1 MQKNKKATIIIILA
15 MLAYGLF
22 AEFYLSIKINKIY
35 LYIINPIVW
44 IGIAIFLK
52 TMLGKSYEVKKLKK
66 DIISYSFI
74 AVLAYII
81 IYLISGLFITFGK
94 NPYSRTLIGIITNL
108 WIFATV
114 IIAKEYI
121 RYRLIS
127 NVYEKDKIK
136 IAVYISIV
144 YVILEMELRRIVTA
158 TITPLFIMETSA
170 QIILPLI
177 MKNLLYSY
185 TAINSNYLPAMVYEL
200 GTNLY
205 LWLSPILPNAPWI
218 MTAIIDSVI
227 PLILYLYIRYEK
239 NKKDIFRTKEK
250 LMNSDPRSIIPLTIG
265 IVLAIW
271 FAIGIFPIKPIA
283 IATGSMEPELHVGD
297 VAVIKKCEA
306 NDVEEGDIIEYQM
319 EGYTV
324 IHRIKSKTQKN
335 GHFTFITKGDNNNT
349 EDSEPVSEEQLIG
362 KVIFKVRFLGYPA
375 IWLHNLSVQ
384 EQVSVDTGK

>member
-52 TMLGKSYEVKKLKK
+52 SMLGKSYEVKKLKK

-144 YVILEMELRRIVTA
+144 YVILEMGLRRIVTA

-227 PLILYLYIRYEK
+227 PLILFLYIRYEK

-250 LMNSDPRSIIPLTIG
+250 LMNSDPRNIIPLTIG

-297 VAVIKKCEA
+297 VAVIKKCNA

-324 IHRIKSKTQKN
+324 IHRIKNKTQKN
-335 GHFTFITKGDNNNT
+335 GQFTFITKGDNNNT

-362 KVIFKVRFLGYPA
+362 KVIFKVRFLGFPA

-384 EQVSVDTGK
+384 EQVDVNTGN

>member
-52 TMLGKSYEVKKLKK
+52 SMLGKSYEVKKLKK

-94 NPYSRTLIGIITNL
+94 NPYSRTLVGIITNL

-121 RYRLIS
+121 RYRLIN

-144 YVILEMELRRIVTA
+144 YVILEMGLRRILTSQITA
-158 TITPLFIMETSA
+158 LFIMETVA
-170 QIILPLI
+170 QILLPLI

-227 PLILYLYIRYEK
+227 PLILFLYIRYEK

-250 LMNSDPRSIIPLTIG
+250 LMNSDPRNIIPLTIG

-283 IATGSMEPELHVGD
+283 IATGSMEPELYVGD
-297 VAVIKKCEA
+297 VAVIKKCNA

-324 IHRIKSKTQKN
+324 IHRIKNKTQKN
-335 GHFTFITKGDNNNT
+335 GQFTFITKGDNNNT

-362 KVIFKVRFLGYPA
+362 KVIFKVRFLGFPA

-384 EQVSVDTGK
+384 EQIDVDTGN

>member
-1 MQKNKKATIIIILA
+1 MQKNKKATIIVILV

-144 YVILEMELRRIVTA
+144 YVILEMGLRRIVTA

-227 PLILYLYIRYEK
+227 PLILFLYIRYEK

-250 LMNSDPRSIIPLTIG
+250 LMNSDPRSIIPLTIC